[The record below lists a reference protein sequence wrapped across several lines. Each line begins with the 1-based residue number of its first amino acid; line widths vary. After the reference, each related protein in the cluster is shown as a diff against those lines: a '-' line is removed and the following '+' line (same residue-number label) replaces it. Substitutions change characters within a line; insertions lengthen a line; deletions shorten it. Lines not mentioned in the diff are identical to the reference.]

1 MFRYIVL
8 CTLVLH
14 VACGG
19 KADRFQIEDSARSIA
34 GGRKDCWQEGNKPRL
49 LDVMKNVMTQPL
61 EADFVR
67 DNYIQTFGC
76 AYEEVEV
83 EVNAVQA
90 VHRAIL
96 QSLRNRNVQVRDDL
110 LALLY
115 SSPPRPD
122 NLVRD
127 YTIYVNLKDNE
138 GNLKV
143 ASYEVRILDLEL
155 IATVESP
162 VAIWTRIATR
172 FRHREDHY
180 RALPLSTEKSDFVK
194 VIEKAQKVLQ
204 LAERGRMD
212 DILQLFNTDTEMRE
226 SNGRLMLSTLAF
238 ADQFQLID
246 EYNPTRRY
254 PAVFLGKGIA
264 LGMTP
269 KNGAVVFKFGEERL
283 YGLRI
288 DMQNFKRVTD
298 KFVEYNYQA
307 PETILR
313 CLFLKASANKP
324 ASLPGSR

>member
-1 MFRYIVL
+1 MFRYLLL

-19 KADRFQIEDSARSIA
+19 KADRFQFDEQAGSLS
-34 GGRKDCWQEGNKPRL
+34 GGRKDCWQDGNKPRL
-49 LDVMKNVMTQPL
+49 LDVMQNVMTRSL
-61 EADFVR
+61 EPDLVR
-67 DNYIQTFGC
+67 DNFIQTFGC

-96 QSLRNRNVQVRDDL
+96 QSLRNRNVEVRDDL

-115 SSPPRPD
+115 STPPRPD

-127 YTIYVNLKDNE
+127 YAIYVNLKDSN
-138 GNLKV
+138 GDLKV
-143 ASYEVRILDLEL
+143 ASYEVKILDLEL
-155 IATVESP
+155 ISTVESP

-180 RALPLSTEKSDFVK
+180 RALPLSMEKSDFVK
-194 VIEKAQKVLQ
+194 VIEKAQNVLQ

-212 DILQLFNTDTEMRE
+212 DILQLFGDSAQAQPTD
-226 SNGRLMLSTLAF
+226 GRLQLSSLAF
-238 ADQFQLID
+238 ADQFQLVD
-246 EYNPTRRY
+246 EYNPSRRY

-313 CLFLKASANKP
+313 CLFLKASARKP